1 MTTCREN
8 MLYFTIEL
16 TSTYF
21 FLVFIRIYFGT
32 IEIFDVFNPKS
43 FIYYDIHDPAPA
55 LKKIEMLENNEIEYA
70 KVMAA
75 PILLEGNA
83 TFQKYF
89 SLSDEIIPNAKLKK
103 EIRNMVNYRCKYDE

>member
-1 MTTCREN
+1 MTTRREN
-8 MLYFTIEL
+8 ILYFTIEL

-21 FLVFIRIYFGT
+21 FLMFIRIYYGT
-32 IEIFDVFNPKS
+32 IEIFDIFNPKS

-55 LKKIEMLENNEIEYA
+55 LKKIEMLENNEFEFA

-89 SLSDEIIPNAKLKK
+89 SLSDEIMPNAKLKK
-103 EIRNMVNYRCKYDE
+103 EIRNMIKIK